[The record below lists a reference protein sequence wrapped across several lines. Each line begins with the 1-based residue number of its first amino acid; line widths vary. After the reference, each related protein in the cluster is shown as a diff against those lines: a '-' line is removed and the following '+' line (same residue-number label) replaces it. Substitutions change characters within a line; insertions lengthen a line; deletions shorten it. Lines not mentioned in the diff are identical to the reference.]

1 MQLIQIGEIRQK
13 TVLELI
19 EEMAARQFAEIEQLK
34 GAAQNRAAE
43 ARSRSGR
50 RRCHSAKE
58 VA

>member
-34 GAAQNRAAE
+34 RSAQNRAAE
-43 ARSRSGR
+43 QRSLRGR
-50 RRCHSAKE
+50 RRCNSPNRA
-58 VA
+58 A

>member
-34 GAAQNRAAE
+34 RTAQNRVTAT
-43 ARSRSGR
+43 RSRGGR
-50 RRCHSAKE
+50 RRCGSPKQA
-58 VA
+58 A